1 MSENVHQIR
10 NALNGYNKEEVRMV
24 LKNNE
29 AELQQR
35 AATIDSLQQ
44 QIAVLE
50 AKLEAARTPEAVEAA
65 EKIELYDKL
74 MKKMDGEFRNLLGPA
89 QARAKAIEMR
99 ATTDYEIRMDQAR
112 ATADGIYELAAD
124 RIAAVV
130 DENMN
135 RMYNLLDEFIY
146 SKTLA
151 GRVEAFVR
159 ACDKVS
165 LKVAA
170 GIISAAKFSGKA
182 YTTVTTAV
190 QEKVEDVKTGVKA
203 KVEAV
208 QAKVETVKSKVE
220 SFKNRGAVEA
230 VVEEPVVEET
240 VEEECACCCDC
251 APVVEEAVAEE
262 AVVEAVVAEEE
273 TVAEA

>member
-1 MSENVHQIR
+1 MAENSNRIR
-10 NALNGYNKEEVRMV
+10 NQFNGYNKQEVRAV

-74 MKKMDGEFRNLLGPA
+74 MKKMDGEFRNILGPA
-89 QARAKAIEMR
+89 QAKAKAIELK
-99 ATTDYEIRMDQAR
+99 ATNDYEIRMDQAR

-124 RIAAVV
+124 RIVAVV
-130 DENMN
+130 DQNMD
-135 RMYNLLDEFIY
+135 RLYNLLDEFIY

-165 LKVAA
+165 LKVASGLVA
-170 GIISAAKFSGKA
+170 AAKLPGKA
-182 YTTVTTAV
+182 YDAVSAVV
-190 QEKVEDVKTGVKA
+190 QEKTELVKEKVEVVKA
-203 KVEAV
+203 KVEEKV
-208 QAKVETVKSKVE
+208 DVVKAKVED
-220 SFKNRGAVEA
+220 FKQSRKADVA
-230 VVEEPVVEET
+230 DEEIAPVVEET
-240 VEEECACCCDC
+240 I
-251 APVVEEAVAEE
+251 EA
-262 AVVEAVVAEEE
+262 
-273 TVAEA
+273 